1 MKRNKI
7 LFFYVIGMSSTLA
20 RHFGY
25 LFIRDPL
32 VIIKEYLH
40 PTDDESSYHFEV
52 SFDSVILI

>member
-1 MKRNKI
+1 
-7 LFFYVIGMSSTLA
+7 MSSTLA

-52 SFDSVILI
+52 SFDIVILIKINFY